1 MKRQAVCHLP
11 AFTSS
16 QHVPHKTAALM
27 CKSTIGTMLEIN
39 VQIYITKLK
48 NVIYTNLVYKAVIP
62 AFLTRFPSSPRFG
75 IG

>member
-1 MKRQAVCHLP
+1 MERQAVCHLP
-11 AFTSS
+11 AFASS
-16 QHVPHKTAALM
+16 QHVHHKSAALK

-48 NVIYTNLVYKAVIP
+48 NVVYMNLVYKAVIP
-62 AFLTRFPSSPRFG
+62 AFLTRFLSSSRFG